1 MSNTPEKK
9 IVLVTGATGGLGTA
23 MCKKLCEDGYI
34 VVGNYRNAEK
44 AREWQE
50 NLRAEGYEIAMYY
63 ADVADYDSVGAMINQ
78 ITADLGSVEVLVN
91 NAGITKD
98 GAFRKMTYEN
108 WRAVIATNLDS
119 VFNCTRHVIN
129 PMIDKGYG
137 RVINISSVNGQRGQF
152 GQANYSAAKAG
163 MHGFTKTLA
172 MEVANKGI
180 TVNTISPGYI
190 GTDMVMAVK
199 EEIRNQ
205 IIAQIPMGRLG
216 GTEEVATLVSFLAS
230 SHASFITGA
239 NLSINGGQH
248 VY

>member
-1 MSNTPEKK
+1 MDKNNKR

-23 MCKKLCEDGYI
+23 MCIKLFDDGYRVI
-34 VVGNYRNAEK
+34 GNYRSEEK
-44 AREWQE
+44 AKVWKEK
-50 NLRAEGYEIAMYY
+50 LLKKGYKIDMYF
-63 ADVADYDSVGAMINQ
+63 ADVADFESAGRMIEK
-78 ITADLGSVEVLVN
+78 ITSEIGPIDILVN
-91 NAGITKD
+91 NAGITRD
-98 GAFRKMTYEN
+98 GAFRKMTPEN
-108 WRAVIATNLDS
+108 WRAVISTNLDS

-129 PMIDKGYG
+129 TMVENGFG

-163 MHGFTKTLA
+163 VHGFTKTLA
-172 MEVANKGI
+172 MEVANKGV

-205 IIAQIPMGRLG
+205 IIAQIPLGRLG
-216 GTEEVATLVSFLAS
+216 GTEEVAHLVSFLAS
-230 SHASFITGA
+230 DNASFITGA
-239 NLSINGGQH
+239 NMSINGGQH

>member
-1 MSNTPEKK
+1 MEKK
-9 IVLVTGATGGLGTA
+9 RVVLVTGATGGLGTA
-23 MCKKLCEDGYI
+23 MCKKLFDDGYM
-34 VVGNYRNAEK
+34 VVGNYHNEDK
-44 AREWQE
+44 AIAWKDK
-50 NLRAEGYEIAMYY
+50 LKKEGYPIEAYY
-63 ADVADYDSVGAMINQ
+63 ADVADYDSCGKMIEQ
-78 ITADLGSVEVLVN
+78 INNDIGNIEILVN
-91 NAGITKD
+91 NAGITRD

-108 WRAVIATNLDS
+108 WKAVLSTNLDS
-119 VFNCTRHVIN
+119 VFNCTRHLIN
-129 PMIDKGYG
+129 SMIDNGWG
-137 RVINISSVNGQRGQF
+137 RIINISSVNGQRGQF

-199 EEIRNQ
+199 EEVRNQ
-205 IIAQIPMGRLG
+205 IISQIPLGRLG
-216 GTEEVATLVSFLAS
+216 GTDEVAHLVSFLAS
-230 SHASFITGA
+230 DKASFITGA

>member
-1 MSNTPEKK
+1 MTTQNKHV
-9 IVLVTGATGGLGTA
+9 VLVTGATGGLGTA
-23 MCKKLCEDGYI
+23 MCKKLYDDGYT
-34 VVGNYRNAEK
+34 VVGNYHSEGKAQAWKEK
-44 AREWQE
+44 LAS
-50 NLRAEGYEIAMYY
+50 EGYHIAAYY
-63 ADVADYDSVGAMINQ
+63 ADVADFDSCGTMIEKINAE
-78 ITADLGSVEVLVN
+78 IGPVEVLVN
-91 NAGITKD
+91 NAGITRD
-98 GAFRKMTYEN
+98 GAFRKMSYEN
-108 WRAVIATNLDS
+108 WKAVLSTNLDS

-129 PMIDKGYG
+129 GMIERNWG

-172 MEVANKGI
+172 MEVANKGV

-199 EEIRNQ
+199 EDIRNQ
-205 IIAQIPMGRLG
+205 IIAQIPLGRLG
-216 GTEEVATLVSFLAS
+216 GTEEVAHLVSFLAS
-230 SHASFITGA
+230 DKASFITGA